1 MTTHIQPILP
11 GEPMPHRKVMRE
23 WLIPLAERTTELAI
37 VMLVV
42 DLVLWGALMAV
53 LFCLNLGGPSF

>member
-23 WLIPLAERTTELAI
+23 WLIPLAERTTALAI

-42 DLVLWGALMAV
+42 DLVLWAALMAGTV
-53 LFCLNLGGPSF
+53 

>member
-1 MTTHIQPILP
+1 MTTTIKPILP

-23 WLIPLAERTTELAI
+23 WLIPLAERTTVLAI

-42 DLVLWGALMAV
+42 DYVLWAALMA
-53 LFCLNLGGPSF
+53 LSLIHI